1 MRQLL
6 FSDSALFGIFCSSF
20 LEGVLQRGFVS
31 GNLEKKLIRIILDR
45 MIRVVPWNLIVMV
58 IKKLPWSVFFT
69 LVSDYCQWVLHW
81 NYYVLRLP
89 WIFRS
94 SKVCWQTTLL
104 MHSCGPLHFQS
115 TLGMS
120 PITHMYNLLFQ
131 LETLYALN
139 FVANNFYHVVM
150 SQLSKIYHS
159 NCKN

>member
-1 MRQLL
+1 MKFNCDGDQEITVKRLL
-6 FSDSALFGIFCSSF
+6 YFSIRLLSVGVTLELLRTSAA
-20 LEGVLQRGFVS
+20 
-31 GNLEKKLIRIILDR
+31 
-45 MIRVVPWNLIVMV
+45 
-58 IKKLPWSVFFT
+58 
-69 LVSDYCQWVLHW
+69 
-81 NYYVLRLP
+81 